1 MLVYAEGFFCAHMI
15 LHPKTML
22 MELIGWLCG
31 RIGPYQP
38 CDSSIGSMWYMLILP
53 TDAHKGG
60 NLSCIGHGITG
71 VSELHEVENIVYEF
85 ICIRKYPIPCRNH
98 VNSTNQ

>member
-1 MLVYAEGFFCAHMI
+1 MLVDAEGFFCVHMI
-15 LHPKTML
+15 LHPKTMS
-22 MELIGWLCG
+22 MELIGWLRG

-38 CDSSIGSMWYMLILP
+38 CDSSIGSVGYVLFLP

-60 NLSCIGHGITG
+60 NLSCIGRGITG

-85 ICIRKYPIPCRNH
+85 ICIRESQIPC
-98 VNSTNQ
+98 

>member
-1 MLVYAEGFFCAHMI
+1 MLGYAEGFFCACMI
-15 LHPKTML
+15 LHPNAMS
-22 MELIGWLCG
+22 MEGIRWLRG

-38 CDSSIGSMWYMLILP
+38 CDSSIGSMGYVLILP

-71 VSELHEVENIVYEF
+71 VSELHKVENILYEF
-85 ICIRKYPIPCRNH
+85 ICIKEYPIPSRNH
-98 VNSTNQ
+98 VNATNQ